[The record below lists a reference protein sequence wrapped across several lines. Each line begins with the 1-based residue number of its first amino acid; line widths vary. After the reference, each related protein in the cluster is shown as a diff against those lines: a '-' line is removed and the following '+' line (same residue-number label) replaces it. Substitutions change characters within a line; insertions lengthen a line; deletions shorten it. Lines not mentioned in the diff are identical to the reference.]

1 MGIGSAEFQSVLLR
15 EPKGARDLEGNHELV
30 DPGPPRIGPVRPA
43 GHQGSAFHRQAAAS
57 SWSRT
62 GSGRPFTKAAPA
74 LSSSL
79 AILPVGVGVISL
91 GWRSRF
97 DP

>member
-1 MGIGSAEFQSVLLR
+1 MIVAM
-15 EPKGARDLEGNHELV
+15 
-30 DPGPPRIGPVRPA
+30 
-43 GHQGSAFHRQAAAS
+43 AAS
-57 SWSRT
+57 VVLVVT
-62 GSGRPFTKAAPA
+62 TILILYET